1 MGPLWRY
8 IRVFVVVPR
17 TMELTR
23 KDKGGDGVL
32 RGKIAYAVGGM
43 SEGDIHSS
51 LYINGVD
58 LSSPPAHRQMK

>member
-1 MGPLWRY
+1 
-8 IRVFVVVPR
+8 
-17 TMELTR
+17 MELTR